1 VNPIRANL
9 ASSLMI
15 GALLLSLV
23 GDNRALDERADELV
37 TVAIEQGVPWW
48 RTVGTFYR
56 GWVKVKKGD
65 VAEGT
70 SLLLSGSA
78 GYRATWTTP
87 CRP

>member
-65 VAEGT
+65 VAKGT